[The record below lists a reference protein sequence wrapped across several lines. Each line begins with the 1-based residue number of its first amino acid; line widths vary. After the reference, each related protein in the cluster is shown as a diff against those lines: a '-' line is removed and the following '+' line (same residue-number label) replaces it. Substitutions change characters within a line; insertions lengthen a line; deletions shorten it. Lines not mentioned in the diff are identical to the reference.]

1 LRTKQCF
8 IHYGKSSQPAVS
20 PGLKG
25 IIQSINRLES
35 SGSLLKT
42 KKYERMKPVESTNS
56 HPHRQIWAIAGPAIL
71 ANSSAPLVGLVD
83 TWAIGH
89 LPGAVHLAAVGLGS
103 VIFNYLLWAFG
114 FLRMGTTGLIAQAK
128 GREDLH
134 DQVVTVIRSSG
145 LAVVFGLL
153 LFVFQEALLAISM
166 KAMAPPENVEA
177 IATEYFRI
185 RIWAAPFTLLGYAIT
200 GVLFGLAR
208 VRTILWL
215 QLLLNITNGVLN
227 VTFVVGL
234 GMGVSG
240 VALGTLIAQ
249 VLTAVVSVWMMFRI
263 FGVGPLLAAARD
275 GATWVLSGFR
285 KLVLVNGFIFIRTIF
300 LMTALALIMRVAA
313 GMGEAEMAASHV
325 LNQYMMLIAL
335 GLDGF
340 AHASEALAGAAWGR
354 SDRAQFRRWV
364 ILTGYWSLIASLA
377 YALFFWLTG
386 NEITALLT
394 DVHSVR
400 ILAAA
405 LLPLVIAM
413 PLVSVWCFL
422 FDGVYI
428 GATAAA
434 SMMVTMG
441 MAFVIYLLLL
451 EPMTQRWG
459 LHGLWGAVLV
469 FMAVRGL
476 AQAVWYPRLE
486 RRLG

>member
-1 LRTKQCF
+1 M
-8 IHYGKSSQPAVS
+8 
-20 PGLKG
+20 
-25 IIQSINRLES
+25 N
-35 SGSLLKT
+35 
-42 KKYERMKPVESTNS
+42 N
-56 HPHRQIWAIAGPAIL
+56 HPHKQIWAIAGPAIL

-114 FLRMGTTGLIAQAK
+114 FLRMGTTGLIAQAR
-128 GREDLH
+128 GREDVH
-134 DQVVTVIRSSG
+134 DQVITVVRSSA
-145 LAVVFGLL
+145 LAVLFGIM
-153 LFVFQEALLAISM
+153 LFVFQEALLLLSL
-166 KAMAPPENVEA
+166 KAMAAPDQVAA
-177 IATEYFRI
+177 ITSEYFHI

-208 VRTILWL
+208 VRIILFL

-234 GMGVSG
+234 GMGVPG
-240 VALGTLIAQ
+240 VALGTVIAQ
-249 VLTAVVSVWMMFRI
+249 VLTALVSVWMVIRI
-263 FGVGPLLAAARD
+263 FGAAPLLGAIRD
-275 GATWVLSGFR
+275 GGTWVLSGFR

-300 LMTALALIMRVAA
+300 LMTALALIMREAA
-313 GMGEAEMAASHV
+313 NLGEVEMAASHV
-325 LNQYMMLIAL
+325 INQYMMLMAL

-364 ILTGYWSLIASLA
+364 YLTGYWSLIASLA
-377 YALFFWLTG
+377 YALLFWLVG
-386 NEITALLT
+386 NDITALLT
-394 DVHSVR
+394 DIDSVR
-400 ILAAA
+400 VLAAA
-405 LLPLVIAM
+405 LLPLVVAM

-434 SMMVTMG
+434 AMMVTMG
-441 MAFVIYLLLL
+441 IAFVIYLFLL
-451 EPMTQRWG
+451 EPMTQQWG

-476 AQAVWYPRLE
+476 AQAIWYPRLE
-486 RRLG
+486 RKLG

>member
-1 LRTKQCF
+1 MNAA
-8 IHYGKSSQPAVS
+8 PAAV
-20 PGLKG
+20 PD
-25 IIQSINRLES
+25 R
-35 SGSLLKT
+35 
-42 KKYERMKPVESTNS
+42 

-89 LPGAVHLAAVGLGS
+89 LPQAVHLAAVGLGS
-103 VIFNYLLWAFG
+103 VIFSYLLWAFG

-128 GREDLH
+128 GREDVP
-134 DQVVTVIRSSG
+134 DQVITVIRSSG
-145 LAVVFGLL
+145 LAVLFGLI
-153 LFVFQEALLAISM
+153 LFVFQEALLALSL
-166 KAMAPPENVEA
+166 KAMAPPADVAA
-177 IATEYFRI
+177 ITSEYFRI

-215 QLLLNITNGVLN
+215 QLFLNITNGILN

-234 GMGVSG
+234 GLGVPG
-240 VALGTLIAQ
+240 VALGTVIAQ
-249 VLTAVVSVWMMFRI
+249 VLTAVISVWMMVRI
-263 FGVGPLLAAARD
+263 FGAAPLLAALRD

-313 GMGEAEMAASHV
+313 RLGAVEMAASHV
-325 LNQYMMLIAL
+325 LNQYMLLIAL

-364 ILTGYWSLIASLA
+364 YLTGYWSLLASLG
-377 YALFFWLTG
+377 YSLLFWLAG
-386 NEITALLT
+386 NDITALLT
-394 DVHSVR
+394 DIESVR
-400 ILAAA
+400 ITAAA
-405 LLPLVIAM
+405 LLPLVVAL

-441 MAFVIYLLLL
+441 IAFVIYFFLL
-451 EPMTQRWG
+451 EPMTEQWG

-476 AQAVWYPRLE
+476 GQAIWYPRLE
-486 RRLG
+486 RQLD

>member
-1 LRTKQCF
+1 M
-8 IHYGKSSQPAVS
+8 
-20 PGLKG
+20 
-25 IIQSINRLES
+25 N
-35 SGSLLKT
+35 
-42 KKYERMKPVESTNS
+42 
-56 HPHRQIWAIAGPAIL
+56 PHRQIWAIAGPAIL

-103 VIFNYLLWAFG
+103 VIFSYLLWAFG
-114 FLRMGTTGLIAQAK
+114 FLRMGTTGLIAQAR
-128 GREDLH
+128 GRDDID
-134 DQVVTVIRSSG
+134 DQVVTVIRSSA
-145 LAVVFGLL
+145 LALLFGLL
-153 LFVFQEALLAISM
+153 LFVFQEVLLAVAL
-166 KAMAPPENVEA
+166 KAMAPPENVAA
-177 IATEYFRI
+177 ITAEYFRI
-185 RIWAAPFTLLGYAIT
+185 RIWAAPFTLLGYAII

-215 QLLLNITNGVLN
+215 QLLLNITNGILN

-234 GMGVSG
+234 GMGVAG
-240 VALGTLIAQ
+240 VAWGTLIAQ
-249 VLTAVVSVWMMFRI
+249 VLTAVVSIWVVMRI
-263 FGVGPLLAAARD
+263 YGSRALLTSIRA
-275 GATWVLSGFR
+275 GGTWVLSSFR

-313 GMGEAEMAASHV
+313 SMGEVEMAASHV
-325 LNQYMMLIAL
+325 LNQYLMLMAL

-364 ILTGYWSLIASLA
+364 YLTGYWSLLASLA
-377 YALFFWLTG
+377 YALLFWLLG
-386 NEITALLT
+386 NDITALLT
-394 DVHSVR
+394 DIESVQVA
-400 ILAAA
+400 AAA
-405 LLPLVIAM
+405 LLPLVVAL

-434 SMMVTMG
+434 AMMVTMG
-441 MAFVIYLLLL
+441 IAFVIYLMLL
-451 EPMTQRWG
+451 EPMTQQWG

-476 AQAVWYPRLE
+476 AQAIWYPRLE
-486 RRLG
+486 RKLM